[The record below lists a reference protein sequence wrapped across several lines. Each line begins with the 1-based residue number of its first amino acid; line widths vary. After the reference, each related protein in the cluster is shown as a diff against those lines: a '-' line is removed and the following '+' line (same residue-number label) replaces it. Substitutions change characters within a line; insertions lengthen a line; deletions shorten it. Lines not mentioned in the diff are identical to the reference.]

1 MYSFE
6 VFTLIRVNNLNTL
19 FILSKEEM
27 ELDFEVKDINEESS
41 RQAALNQLVATQAKF
56 LEEAKDVMTSQ
67 LLNSMAQLCHMDTQ
81 LAEVVWLDLFPR
93 LWSILNNRQQEVWMK
108 TVMYC
113 VLNYHFVVSVFWLQ
127 VLWTKNNTEIIRY

>member
-93 LWSILNNRQQEVWMK
+93 LWSILNNRQQEV
-108 TVMYC
+108 
-113 VLNYHFVVSVFWLQ
+113 
-127 VLWTKNNTEIIRY
+127 